1 MRRVA
6 LVCLLTLGLGGA
18 AWAEP
23 PPEGQCPLLGGGPG
37 AESGDTGLQLRE
49 GMLLGL
55 NDLMALRSLLPAE
68 VWSWRE
74 YFFFEGMALELGPCH
89 RRYPVATAYTA
100 AGLRHWE
107 KVRLDDDGN
116 LRDYVAG
123 LPFPTDRIDPEDPQ
137 AGLKWVWNLEQRY
150 RGAGPAGQFKITDM
164 PSRIGGIEVYK
175 GEFFQ
180 LKTRHRADLPPEY
193 AVPEANEHIWVG
205 GGRFDEPFH
214 ARHLA
219 WRQMRPERTQTR
231 WKESDRVWVY
241 VPDMRKPRRAMTS
254 WVDGF
259 YTPRYSAA
267 QQIAAG
273 GGVPFSRGGASA
285 GDDYG
290 AGGISGMTTINPTSA
305 VSAAATA
312 HLRRGFVGISIRP
325 NAYRWKY
332 RGERDV
338 IAPLNGIIPGWPMDD
353 TRNFGPTGLSLAS
366 DRWDVRRAVVVEG
379 IALRPEASLAR
390 VTLYIDFQTQQPL
403 FYIARRKNGL
413 MVDVGI
419 LVHRFS
425 GDLPDYPTWPNGQRA
440 LVFDPVATSF
450 FAIADGGT
458 GWRRESYDVQS
469 IPHAEEDRRRMTS
482 VAELEHGH

>member
-1 MRRVA
+1 MRRAA
-6 LVCLLTLGLGGA
+6 LVCLMSLALAGA
-18 AWAEP
+18 ALAEP
-23 PPEGQCPLLGGGPG
+23 PPEGQCPVLSGGPG
-37 AESGDTGLQLRE
+37 SEAGDSGLQLRE

-55 NDLMALRSLLPAE
+55 NDLMALRSLLPPE

-74 YFFFEGMALELGPCH
+74 AFFFEGMRLELGPCH
-89 RRYPVATAYTA
+89 RRYPTAVTYTHAT
-100 AGLRHWE
+100 LRHWE
-107 KVRLDDDGN
+107 KVRLDEDGN

-123 LPFPTDRIDPEDPQ
+123 LPFPTDRIDPQDPQ

-150 RGAGPAGQFKITDM
+150 RGAGPAGSFRITDM
-164 PSRIGGIEVYK
+164 PSRVGAVEIYK

-180 LKTRHRADLPPEY
+180 LKTAHRADLPPEY
-193 AVPEANEHIWVG
+193 AVPEANEHVWVG

-241 VPDMRKPRRAMTS
+241 VPDMRKPRRAMTT

-273 GGVPFSRGGASA
+273 GSVPFSRGGGTAGNDYGQGLGGLDTIQPTSSVSA
-285 GDDYG
+285 G
-290 AGGISGMTTINPTSA
+290 
-305 VSAAATA
+305 ATA
-312 HLRRGFVGISIRP
+312 HLRRGFVGLSIRP
-325 NAYRWKY
+325 NAYRWKL
-332 RGERDV
+332 RGEKDV
-338 IAPLNGIIPGWPMDD
+338 IAPLNGIIPGWPENPD
-353 TRNFGPTGLSLAS
+353 RNFGPSGLSLAS

-390 VTLYIDFQTQQPL
+390 VTLYIDYQTQQPL
-403 FYIARRKNGL
+403 FYVARRKNGL

-419 LVHRFS
+419 LVHRYS
-425 GDLPDYPTWPNGQRA
+425 GDLPDYPKGADGSRA

-450 FAIADGGT
+450 YAIADGGT
-458 GWRRESYDVQS
+458 GWRRESYDVLS
-469 IPHAEEDRRRMTS
+469 VPRDHEDRRRMTS
-482 VAELEHGH
+482 VAELERGH